1 MKLEYHSSKLR
12 LDRESKKNC
21 RIVIISRLKASR
33 LLRYLAYSLFLMQR
47 GILLQRYPEIPQ
59 SVLPLAASWAGLS
72 LGLTWSW
79 FWAMMKGCK
88 PFFFQGGKFSWT
100 DHFSLHSRAADYWS
114 GPAEWGCGMLQQSSV
129 LLKSEGLYLYTCSH
143 SYC

>member
-12 LDRESKKNC
+12 LNRESKKNC

-33 LLRYLAYSLFLMQR
+33 LLTYLAYSLFLMQS

-72 LGLTWSW
+72 LGLT
-79 FWAMMKGCK
+79 
-88 PFFFQGGKFSWT
+88 
-100 DHFSLHSRAADYWS
+100 
-114 GPAEWGCGMLQQSSV
+114 
-129 LLKSEGLYLYTCSH
+129 
-143 SYC
+143 